1 MLIMLVMQCM
11 QVTGILSGKNNWKKT
26 GCVFF
31 FDRELIKR
39 LYCLNGDVN

>member
-11 QVTGILSGKNNWKKT
+11 LVTRILSGKNNWKKT
-26 GCVFF
+26 GCVF